1 MDKQSTFYTHI
12 QHSPSEVHQ
21 NNNRPQEIFEK
32 ETKKVYS
39 YLQSQKHTFVYVSIE
54 RKKKLLDDYY
64 TYLLEHIHFLSS
76 SFSSASYL
84 FIDEMGHMSCSLI
97 SPHWRVGH
105 LRLACDPT
113 RSLITD
119 SRPSEVSRM
128 ITDPDRVI

>member
-1 MDKQSTFYTHI
+1 MDKQRTFYTHI
-12 QHSPSEVHQ
+12 QHSPSGVHQ
-21 NNNRPQEIFEK
+21 NNNRPHEIFEK

-84 FIDEMGHMSCSLI
+84 FIDEMGHMFFNLPASASGPLTTCLW
-97 SPHWRVGH
+97 PHAQFDNRFTAIWG
-105 LRLACDPT
+105 
-113 RSLITD
+113 
-119 SRPSEVSRM
+119 
-128 ITDPDRVI
+128 